1 MCCNNPIHCCS
12 YFFEQLSV
20 SSVRRKKICFCFS
33 LIYSFSVLFIYID
46 PSFWPVSFSLK
57 EIILTMQ
64 LRSTGGRY
72 FSVLFFFFL
81 RKYFFFLHTWKIVS
95 LDTKFYVGG
104 FPLST
109 LLSISFYSFLNCMV
123 FGEKPQLFLILV
135 LVYSYSSCHCLH
147 SVFPFYLVFYS
158 LNMIMPLHRVF
169 RIYPAWFV
177 WASWICSLVFVLN
190 FGKFLVIITSN
201 VSYAPYTLS
210 SPSIITFR
218 HIAFVISFDIL
229 FL

>member
-1 MCCNNPIHCCS
+1 MADIS
-12 YFFEQLSV
+12 Q
-20 SSVRRKKICFCFS
+20 FC
-33 LIYSFSVLFIYID
+33 
-46 PSFWPVSFSLK
+46 
-57 EIILTMQ
+57 
-64 LRSTGGRY
+64 
-72 FSVLFFFFL
+72 FFFFKEVFLFPSHLKDSFTGYKIL
-81 RKYFFFLHTWKIVS
+81 RWWLSSFNTFKYFILFISQL
-95 LDTKFYVGG
+95 YG
-104 FPLST
+104 FWWETSA
-109 LLSISFYSFLNCMV
+109 ISYSCS
-123 FGEKPQLFLILV
+123 
-135 LVYSYSSCHCLH
+135 SYSSCHCLH